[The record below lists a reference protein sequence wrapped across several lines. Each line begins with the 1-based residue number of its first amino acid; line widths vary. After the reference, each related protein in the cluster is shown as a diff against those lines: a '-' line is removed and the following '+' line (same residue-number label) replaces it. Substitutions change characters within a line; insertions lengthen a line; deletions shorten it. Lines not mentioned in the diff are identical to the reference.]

1 MSASPYAPNPVGKLQ
16 GRPASV
22 GEFSGRHQF
31 QLVKELHNSSF
42 GSVHLARVRERSGVQ
57 RRAACPSLVILKR
70 RQVAELGKAKDMLN
84 EYEVLKK
91 LNHPNIIQCY
101 GYFWDND
108 TQSVYLVLEYAQCG
122 DLHAELQAR
131 RKAGRPFSD
140 AEVCDIAAQIVAGL
154 AHIHAKGIVHRDIK
168 SLNLL
173 LTDSG
178 MVKLGDFGVSRQM
191 SESTLCLNSF
201 YGTPLY
207 LSPEL
212 IEGKPY
218 SDTTDVWSLGVVL
231 YEVLALHP
239 PFDGRSLQDVVNT
252 VLRGRYSPL
261 PSSRPAEFTHLVQD
275 MLTKEPHRRPK
286 IGVVA
291 QKLSRVQ
298 KLYGSKSGSALSSES
313 GGRTPSGGS
322 DWRPASASS
331 WGVEASPIVSTAAV
345 DSRTIDGRGMAAEP
359 SKGSQ
364 VCAAAPAP
372 AQVVD
377 ADPRCQQRPQ
387 SMPVGRAAGRPSRPE
402 QQQRQSGKAGPASQ
416 DEGRGSV
423 VEVVRVRRKSSTS
436 ASQAVAE
443 PEIVTPVT
451 SPAAPPRE
459 PVHDDIDQDVLV
471 RPAQGVS
478 VRDAPRWEDGPL
490 RAPPGVSVRDARWEE
505 RRRAHEERQ
514 GRQENVMRVTHR
526 DAAAAGPGAPPGAPP
541 ATGPVRE
548 SAPPRMPGPHAIPRS
563 AAQNRAALGPTAYA
577 GCVNGG
583 CACAYPACHEP
594 SHGYPARYESPHP
607 RVAAGYPAP
616 YAGLGLGCDRQP
628 ADGSPSNGRQP
639 MQVGAAYRRQER
651 RDGENQRQGNAAR
664 RAASEGAPAGRCPAS
679 GHHAG
684 RYPWSA
690 DYPQAQI
697 PQQRKHAAGV
707 PPRYD
712 IVANRWVDN

>member
-1 MSASPYAPNPVGKLQ
+1 MSASPNAANPVRKLQ

-42 GSVHLARVRERSGVQ
+42 GSVHLARVRERSGLQ
-57 RRAACPSLVILKR
+57 RLQGAPCPSLVILKR

-91 LNHPNIIQCY
+91 LHHPNIIQCY

-131 RKAGRPFSD
+131 RKSGRPFSD
-140 AEVCDIAAQIVAGL
+140 AEVCDIFAQIVAGL
-154 AHIHAKGIVHRDIK
+154 SHIHAKGIVHRDIK

-191 SESTLCLNSF
+191 SDSTLCLNSF

-231 YEVLALHP
+231 YEVIALQP
-239 PFDGRSLQDVVNT
+239 PFNGRSLQDVVNT
-252 VLRGRYSPL
+252 VLQGRYSPL
-261 PSSRPAEFTHLVQD
+261 PSSRPAEFAHLVQD

-286 IGVVA
+286 IGAVA

-298 KLYGSKSGSALSSES
+298 KLYGSKSDSALSSES
-313 GGRTPSGGS
+313 AGGRTPSGGS

-331 WGVEASPIVSTAAV
+331 RGHEASPVVLAAAE
-345 DSRTIDGRGMAAEP
+345 DSRILDGRGAE
-359 SKGSQ
+359 STRSSHL
-364 VCAAAPAP
+364 CAAASAP
-372 AQVVD
+372 TQAAD
-377 ADPRCQQRPQ
+377 ADQRCQQRPQ
-387 SMPVGRAAGRPSRPE
+387 STPAGRAAGRPSPK
-402 QQQRQSGKAGPASQ
+402 QQSKAGAAIDPA
-416 DEGRGSV
+416 EGRGSV

-443 PEIVTPVT
+443 PEPATPVA
-451 SPAAPPRE
+451 SPTAPPRE
-459 PVHDDIDQDVLV
+459 QPLRDDVAKQDQPS
-471 RPAQGVS
+471 RPPAGVS
-478 VRDAPRWEDGPL
+478 VRD
-490 RAPPGVSVRDARWEE
+490 VRWEE

-514 GRQENVMRVTHR
+514 GRQETVMRVTHR
-526 DAAAAGPGAPPGAPP
+526 DAGGGTAGIPPGPSQPSA
-541 ATGPVRE
+541 
-548 SAPPRMPGPHAIPRS
+548 APPRIPGPHGIPRNM
-563 AAQNRAALGPTAYA
+563 AQNKASALGPTAYA

-583 CACAYPACHEP
+583 CACAYPACYEP
-594 SHGYPARYESPHP
+594 PHHGIPPARYESPHP

-616 YAGLGLGCDRQP
+616 YVGAGLGCDRHF
-628 ADGSPSNGRQP
+628 ADGSPSNGRHP
-639 MQVGAAYRRQER
+639 MQAGAASRRQDR

-664 RAASEGAPAGRCPAS
+664 RAASEGAPCGRGPAV
-679 GHHAG
+679 GHHDG

-690 DYPQAQI
+690 PDYPQD
-697 PQQRKHAAGV
+697 PFPQRKQGGV